1 MTERIRL
8 GFPTTDAKQLDAS
21 TTATRYLVL
30 SDTGTFCEV
39 AVRTREMAMI
49 LMSGNRWKAVSTKD
63 SSGFLASI
71 KDRLANAG
79 QKEIHLCKES
89 CFVLTDTSDV

>member
-1 MTERIRL
+1 MTERTRL

-79 QKEIHLCKES
+79 QKRDPLVQGELFRLDRH
-89 CFVLTDTSDV
+89 F